1 MISWA
6 LRRNTDSAKDAPGA
20 DDTQVDVPDTPAP
33 VFAVRALK
41 TALFGT
47 PAPRE
52 RAAPV
57 DKAAQQKAASASQ
70 PANRSPTK
78 PTGILLT
85 PGTGTT
91 RRKRVSFGRDVKA
104 GAVIEQPSTSG
115 LPNECP
121 GKFPSPWAGN
131 GNGSETSTNS
141 SNGPHRAKTRLTAA
155 MENARKGKT
164 TESATDAKEPED
176 AWEEVDEEDDFDAD
190 VTVDLNEPHS
200 RSGKYWKSYFE
211 SYHADAKAEMEKLVK
226 YKLLAKSYAKKKDAE
241 AVDLNQKLREEQEK
255 VKGMEQKVAEL
266 GRQVVTRARR
276 TGGGYDPGLMD
287 ELTKQTALSLEYK
300 KQVDELEAILLENAD
315 YESDDKEQRQRRVAS
330 PRVHKTLL
338 ETQREL
344 RRARSQVRE
353 LDKLREER
361 DRLRSE
367 LKFAEQR
374 AAKLVEENRKI
385 SGDLTHGT
393 STIRDLE
400 RKLAE
405 SKAETLQKDS
415 ELKNLRRD
423 YDKLK
428 DDAKARYS
436 EAHQVLQKKNDK
448 ISDLQDEI
456 VSLRTEGVES
466 RWAARA
472 KNLEAKLKIGNEQI
486 QAPDRESA
494 LKFLETAEEESTQL
508 LKELGELRKVS
519 IQRGLIPPTTSSGLR
534 QRPKSSLEGRTRD
547 SYQDD
552 ALVSSRALREKIEAE
567 MGKRPA
573 SAVLSDRGNLQD
585 SRSSASSGR
594 SAHLQEEQPLRT
606 NRQAERKSWTAGLT
620 TAPNSGSRATI
631 DDIMGDFHAKQQQRR
646 RASPSEPPIEA
657 TWRRE
662 QPNIRPLD
670 RENDLP
676 HIDLIQDNFARLGGP
691 TDANSSAVW
700 ELNTSRTTLPASRKL
715 SALASLQRKR
725 AERMRGLVDRNK
737 ENVNPY

>member
-6 LRRNTDSAKDAPGA
+6 LRRNSESAKDALGA

-57 DKAAQQKAASASQ
+57 DKVAQQKAASASQ
-70 PANRSPTK
+70 PEDRSPIK
-78 PTGILLT
+78 PAGILLT

-104 GAVIEQPSTSG
+104 GAVIEKPSTSG
-115 LPNECP
+115 LPDECP

-141 SNGPHRAKTRLTAA
+141 GNGPHRAKTRLTAA
-155 MENARKGKT
+155 MENARKGKV

-176 AWEEVDEEDDFDAD
+176 AWEEIDEDDFDAD

-241 AVDLNQKLREEQEK
+241 AVDLNQKLKEEQEK

-266 GRQVVTRARR
+266 GRQVATRARR
-276 TGGGYDPGLMD
+276 TGGDYDPGLMD

-315 YESDDKEQRQRRVAS
+315 YESDDREQRQRRIAS
-330 PRVHKTLL
+330 PRTQKTLL

-374 AAKLVEENRKI
+374 AAKLVEENRRI

-400 RKLAE
+400 RKLEE
-405 SKAETLQKDS
+405 SKAETLQKDG
-415 ELKNLRRD
+415 ELKKLRKD

-448 ISDLQDEI
+448 ISNLQDEI

-466 RWAARA
+466 RWTARA

-534 QRPKSSLEGRTRD
+534 QRPKSSLEGATRD
-547 SYQDD
+547 SYKDD

-573 SAVLSDRGNLQD
+573 SAVLGDRGNLQD

-594 SAHLQEEQPLRT
+594 SAHLQEEQPVRP

-620 TAPNSGSRATI
+620 TAPNSGSKATI

-646 RASPSEPPIEA
+646 RASPIEP
-657 TWRRE
+657 TLKRQ

-670 RENDLP
+670 RESDMP
-676 HIDLIQDNFARLGGP
+676 QIDLIQDNFARLGGP
-691 TDANSSAVW
+691 TDVNSSAW
-700 ELNTSRTTLPASRKL
+700 DINTSRTTLPADRVR
-715 SALASLQRKR
+715 SALARLHHKR
-725 AERMRGLVDRNK
+725 ENRMRGTVDRNK